1 MFIDND
7 DGDDDDND
15 NDDDDHNDDDILLHI
30 VMYRRKYKLFRRWSQ
45 AVIQY
50 RDVMR
55 QEELSKQLKV
65 MNKNRSSYEIELT
78 RRLEEE
84 NSKYKSSMERVSA
97 LEKEVRDVH
106 DRLHEISQEKQQSID
121 SLQRQELQYEN
132 QLKVERENN
141 RILTARHNTMKRQF
155 EKEIIAL
162 KKKND
167 DDEVMTK
174 KSDRYVVFILW
185 MNNVMMH
192 DMLYLLLSIVIII
205 FTHYH

>member
-1 MFIDND
+1 MLIDND
-7 DGDDDDND
+7 DGDDDVDND
-15 NDDDDHNDDDILLHI
+15 DDDDHNDDGILLHI
-30 VMYRRKYKLFRRWSQ
+30 VMYRRKNKLFRRWSQ

-65 MNKNRSSYEIELT
+65 MNKNRSSYEVELT

-141 RILTARHNTMKRQF
+141 RILTARHNTLKRQL

-174 KSDRYVVFILW
+174 KSDRYVVFILR

-192 DMLYLLLSIVIII
+192 AYDNVMIHVDE
-205 FTHYH
+205 